1 MINQDDKGDLK
12 WRNFA
17 DYDLGRT
24 YKYKVKSKHHPF
36 FNPFSQA
43 ARVWPLEKQR
53 TRSTPQV
60 APKKN
65 LTFYEA
71 SGLQKCGDVEKSS
84 TILQYFLEGRIQ
96 TGLLNLV
103 SVKSR
108 YQSKLS
114 EGSLFLNLK
123 TIFLFQERLTRI

>member
-1 MINQDDKGDLK
+1 MAKFCRLRSWQNLQIQGK
-12 WRNFA
+12 
-17 DYDLGRT
+17 
-24 YKYKVKSKHHPF
+24 
-36 FNPFSQA
+36 NPLRSRFSNSNSQA

-103 SVKSR
+103 RVKSR

-114 EGSLFLNLK
+114 EL
-123 TIFLFQERLTRI
+123 IFEPENSN

>member
-24 YKYKVKSKHHPF
+24 YKYKVKILFETRFSN
-36 FNPFSQA
+36 FNSQA

-103 SVKSR
+103 RVKSR

-114 EGSLFLNLK
+114 EL
-123 TIFLFQERLTRI
+123 IFEPENSN